1 MIRSSSK
8 GTSGFRRTAVVG
20 SRSRIAL
27 KINAEVS
34 PRNGSVPVHIS
45 YSTAPKEKRSV
56 RASSSFPLTC
66 SGDIYATVPSVE
78 PGLVRCSS
86 EPIVASPIAM
96 LSRFEDTLASPKSH
110 WVHGKTESRC
120 QGSPQPPSR
129 VHRGNNRNDHS
140 SASGREQPP
149 QPEPTPRR
157 FRCQR
162 NVSRH

>member
-66 SGDIYATVPSVE
+66 SGDIYATVNDSDHAD
-78 PGLVRCSS
+78 LQ
-86 EPIVASPIAM
+86 
-96 LSRFEDTLASPKSH
+96 LSLRAWKSRQQR
-110 WVHGKTESRC
+110 GIPTF
-120 QGSPQPPSR
+120 PQPR
-129 VHRGNNRNDHS
+129 LRLVN
-140 SASGREQPP
+140 
-149 QPEPTPRR
+149 
-157 FRCQR
+157 
-162 NVSRH
+162 